1 MKKWIYILILG
12 LSVYLSIMYQWDLGI
27 QVLAAEI
34 CLVPVCIGEILLVHK
49 KVSVQMNCRRDLL
62 EQEEDGEIEVVLTNK
77 SPLGIAVRVMFV
89 CEYMAG
95 GKKQKITQKAWLE
108 PKKETMLSWHFVPED
123 CGEVKLGIE
132 KITSYD
138 FMGLF
143 SLSRKRKE
151 QAYVIVMPK
160 PYPVNLCVTNRTRW
174 FPVDGESY
182 EKDRKG
188 EDASEIY
195 DVREY
200 RAGDR
205 MQKVHWKLSA
215 REDTIYIKEF
225 SYPLGAAVVFL
236 LEEDKKKSRLI
247 PEFLEA
253 VISISMALQAEA
265 CPHYIAWKKKEEDSI
280 TRILIRK
287 EEDLYEAIGELLKF
301 KSDCLEADMEERYR
315 YTYKNDTYAALLKLD
330 TGMNFRAN
338 QEETIPIMH
347 QGIKEFFVNQEI
359 VV

>member
-1 MKKWIYILILG
+1 MKKWIYILIVG
-12 LSVYLSIMYQWDLGI
+12 LSVYLNIMYQWDLGI

-34 CLVPVCIGEILLVHK
+34 CLVPICIGEVLLIRRRIN
-49 KVSVQMNCRRDLL
+49 VQMNCKRDLL
-62 EQEEDGEIEVVLTNK
+62 EQEEDCEIEVVFTNK
-77 SPLGIAVRVMFV
+77 SSLGLTVRVMFV

-95 GKKQKITQKAWLE
+95 AKKNKIIQQVWLE
-108 PKKETMLSWHFVPED
+108 PKKKTIIYWHFVPEH
-123 CGEVKLGIE
+123 CGEVKLGIG
-132 KITSYD
+132 KITRYD

-143 SLSRKRKE
+143 SFSEKSKE
-151 QAYVIVMPK
+151 QAYAIIMPK

-200 RAGDR
+200 QAGDR

-236 LEEDKKKSRLI
+236 LEEDKRKSRLI
-247 PEFLEA
+247 PEFLET

-265 CPHYIAWKKKEEDSI
+265 CPHYIAWKKKEEDAI

-287 EEDLYEAIGELLKF
+287 EEDLYEGIGELLKF
-301 KSDCLEADMEERYR
+301 KKDCLEGDMEERYR
-315 YTYKNDTYAALLKLD
+315 YTYKNDTYATLLKLD
-330 TGMNFRAN
+330 TGMNFRVN
-338 QEETIPIMH
+338 QEETVPIMR
-347 QGIKEFFVNQEI
+347 QGIKEFFENEEI